1 MKTGPSPPRFA
12 IIGVAGYIARRHIDA
27 IRQIGG
33 DIVAAY
39 DVSDSVGQINDFAQA
54 RFFTEFAEFSSYVHK
69 AALVGR
75 AVDYVVICSPNYLHR
90 AHIEFALR
98 AGAHAICEKP
108 LVLNPWELNEVADL
122 SKATGKK
129 VFTILQLR
137 LNPDNQQL
145 RDEFAKRLAFGKN
158 ARIEGDLT
166 YVTARSQWY
175 YASWK
180 GDERKSGGVATNIG
194 VHFYDLLTYF
204 FGRPIRNVVHHRA
217 IDCAAGLLEFEGAL
231 IRYFLSINGRD
242 LPAEAHGQKELN
254 KATRRLVMGDRVC
267 DLSGDFTRLHLLSY
281 EEILSGRGFELETAR
296 PAIEI
301 VSAIRAQRPEAD
313 APDRHPLVGA
323 VLADIGRY
331 EDGIPV

>member
-1 MKTGPSPPRFA
+1 MTAEHRPLRFA

-27 IRQIGG
+27 IQQIGG
-33 DIVAAY
+33 DIVAAF
-39 DVSDSVGQINDFAQA
+39 DLFDSVGQINGFAQA
-54 RFFTEFAEFSSYVHK
+54 RFFTDFAEFSSFVHR
-69 AALVGR
+69 AGR
-75 AVDYVVICSPNYLHR
+75 TGRTIDYVVICSPNYLHR

-108 LVLNPWELNEVADL
+108 LVLNPWELDEIAAL
-122 SKATGKK
+122 AGETGKK
-129 VFTILQLR
+129 VFNILQLR
-137 LNPDNQQL
+137 LNPDNQRLHQ
-145 RDEFAKRLAFGKN
+145 EFANHLAGGSN
-158 ARIEGDLT
+158 PRIEGDLT
-166 YVTARSQWY
+166 YITARSQWY
-175 YASWK
+175 YTSWK

-204 FGRPIRNVVHHRA
+204 FGRPICNRVHHRA
-217 IDCAAGLLEFEGAL
+217 IDCAAGMLEFEGAL

-242 LPAEAHGQKELN
+242 LPSDALGQSEFN

-281 EEILSGRGFELETAR
+281 EQILAGRGFELMTTR

-301 VSAIRAQRPEAD
+301 VSAIRTQRIEPD
-313 APDRHPLVGA
+313 ASDCHPFLSR
-323 VLADIGRY
+323 VLSDPNRY

>member
-1 MKTGPSPPRFA
+1 MTAAPSQPRFA

-33 DIVAAY
+33 DIVAAF
-39 DVSDSVGQINDFAQA
+39 DVFDSVGQMNDFAQA
-54 RFFTEFAEFSSYVHK
+54 RFFTDFAEFSSFVHR
-69 AALVGR
+69 AARSGR
-75 AVDYVVICSPNYLHR
+75 AIDYVVICSPNYLHR
-90 AHIEFALR
+90 SHIEFALR

-108 LVLNPWELNEVADL
+108 LVLNPWELDEIEAL
-122 SKATGKK
+122 AAETGKK

-137 LNPDNQQL
+137 LNPDNQKL
-145 RDEFAKRLAFGKN
+145 RDEFASQLASGSN
-158 ARIEGDLT
+158 SRIEGDLT
-166 YVTARSQWY
+166 YITARSQWY
-175 YASWK
+175 YTSWK

-204 FGRPIRNVVHHRA
+204 FGRPIHNRVHHRA
-217 IDCAAGLLEFEGAL
+217 IDCAAGALEFEGAL

-242 LPAEAHGQKELN
+242 LPAEVHGQKELN
-254 KATRRLVMGDRVC
+254 KATRRLDMGDRVC

-281 EEILSGRGFELETAR
+281 EEILAGRGFELETAR

-301 VSAIRAQRPEAD
+301 VSAIRSLPPEAD
-313 APDRHPLVGA
+313 GPDRHPFVQR
-323 VLADIGRY
+323 VLTDTGRY

>member
-1 MKTGPSPPRFA
+1 MTTVPSQPRFA

-39 DVSDSVGQINDFAQA
+39 DVFDSVGQMNDFSKA
-54 RFFTEFAEFSSYVHK
+54 RFFTDFADFSSYVQRAGQK
-69 AALVGR
+69 GR

-108 LVLNPWELNEVADL
+108 LVLNPWELDEVAGL
-122 SKATGKK
+122 AEATGKK

-137 LNPDNQQL
+137 LNPDNQRL
-145 RDEFAKRLAFGKN
+145 RSEFASLLAAGKG

-175 YASWK
+175 YESWK

-204 FGRPIRNVVHHRA
+204 FGRPVRNIVHHRA
-217 IDCAAGLLEFEGAL
+217 IDCAAGALEFNGAL

-242 LPAEAHGQKELN
+242 LPPEAHGQKELN
-254 KATRRLVMGDRVC
+254 KATRRLVIGDRVC

-281 EEILSGRGFELETAR
+281 EEILGGRGFEIEAAR

-301 VSAIRAQRPEAD
+301 VSAIRTMRAD
-313 APDRHPLVGA
+313 AGAPDRHPFVER
-323 VLADIGRY
+323 VLADVGRY